1 MVLYWRYGIVNPVVP
16 EAGVTTMSITH
27 EPPTAAGSGA
37 SASAAFRASRE
48 RHGAAETSTE
58 RADTVFRALLDALH
72 QVIVEHEVSYSEF
85 QAVKGWLMEVGEG
98 NEWPL
103 FLDVFVEH
111 SVEEV
116 AARRQHG
123 TKGTVEGPYYLPG
136 QVRLPARGELPRRPD
151 EKGTPLLLLGQVRDV
166 DGRPLD
172 GAELDIWHADADGY
186 YSGFAPHV
194 PDGNLRGVVAVG
206 DDGRFEVRT
215 VQPAPYQIPTDGPT
229 GKMIATAG
237 WHAWRP
243 AHVHVMV
250 RAAGHRTV
258 TTQLY
263 FAGGDWLDSDIAD
276 ATKPELVLSPEAD
289 GQGGLRLEYDFVLE
303 PTGRSR

>member
-1 MVLYWRYGIVNPVVP
+1 
-16 EAGVTTMSITH
+16 MSITH

-37 SASAAFRASRE
+37 SASEAFRASKE
-48 RHGAAETSTE
+48 RHGAVETSTE
-58 RADTVFRALLDALH
+58 RAGTVFRALLDALH
-72 QVIVEHEVSYSEF
+72 DVIVEHEVSYPEF
-85 QAVKGWLMEVGEG
+85 QTVKGWLMEVGEG

-111 SVEEV
+111 SVDEV

-123 TKGTVEGPYYLPG
+123 TKGTVEGPYYLPN
-136 QVRLPARGELPRRPD
+136 QPRLPARADLPCRRD
-151 EKGTPLLLLGQVRDV
+151 EKGTPLLLMGQVRDLE
-166 DGRPLD
+166 GRPLA

-194 PDGNLRGVVAVG
+194 PEGNLRGVVVA
-206 DDGRFEVRT
+206 DDEGRFEVRT

-229 GKMIATAG
+229 GKMIAAAG

-243 AHVHVMV
+243 AHLHAMV
-250 RAAGHRTV
+250 RAAGHRTL

-263 FAGGDWLDSDIAD
+263 FAGGEWLGTDIAE
-276 ATKPELVLSPEAD
+276 ATKPELILSPEGD
-289 GQGGLRLEYDFVLE
+289 GQGGLRLDYDFVLE
-303 PTGRSR
+303 PTDGGR